1 MKIVQ
6 EILTLITKSV
16 YAVDYTIDK
25 SSLGFT
31 PPGMSEVITFV
42 IRAFFVIGG
51 LMALLYLLL
60 GALAWITSGGDK
72 DRVTKAREKI
82 QAAVIGLILIFVVL
96 GLVVL
101 LENVLSIGLGI
112 SKPIQFPQLIHQS
125 NGGSFQYPH

>member
-16 YAVDYTIDK
+16 YADDITVTAK
-25 SSLGFT
+25 LGFT

-112 SKPIQFPQLIHQS
+112 SKPITFPKLI
-125 NGGSFQYPH
+125 N